1 MSDIPDFIRRYTA
14 AWASREPGV
23 MAPMWHPNGEL
34 HHPVLSAP
42 IFGELVAANNDN
54 TKRQIP
60 GFEWSL
66 LDWASQGDIVF
77 LHWRNRATFGGK
89 RHEWT
94 GVDRMELRDGRIVRE
109 DVYFDTVAIRH
120 ALDPS
125 QSYAALVDVD
135 ALGTSSAGDVRD
147 SRSRKLP

>member
-1 MSDIPDFIRRYTA
+1 MRDVPDFIRRYSV

-23 MAPMWHPNGEL
+23 MAALWHADGEL
-34 HHPVLSAP
+34 HHPALSAP
-42 IFGELVAANNDN
+42 IPGELVAANNDN
-54 TKRQIP
+54 TKREIP

-66 LDWASQGDIVF
+66 LDWAAHGDVVF
-77 LHWRNRATFGGK
+77 LHWRNRASFGGK

-109 DVYFDTVAIRH
+109 DVYFDTVPIRR

-125 QSYAALVDVD
+125 QHYAPLVDVD
-135 ALGTSSAGDVRD
+135 ALSSAGRG
-147 SRSRKLP
+147 SHSRKLP